1 MSIKQAWIVTI
12 KKQTSKQQT
21 KTKQKRERKKKRSE
35 RGKKKKDCLVNRR
48 ELRKKNYFK
57 YSKEEHMLR
66 RNLRKNLLLSAHII
80 SYYTDTKILNISD
93 RWIAGLHYLECLFQ
107 PC

>member
-12 KKQTSKQQT
+12 KKQTNKQQT
-21 KTKQKRERKKKRSE
+21 KTKQKKREKKRE
-35 RGKKKKDCLVNRR
+35 VKGEKKKKKISKQKGT
-48 ELRKKNYFK
+48 KKKKYFK
-57 YSKEEHMLR
+57 YSKGEHMLR
-66 RNLRKNLLLSAHII
+66 RNLRKSLLLSAHII